1 MVIIGAPTLVSQFA
15 LLVEVGLCT
24 HFLRF
29 CRRSLEVLQSQEG
42 EWVGG

>member
-42 EWVGG
+42 E